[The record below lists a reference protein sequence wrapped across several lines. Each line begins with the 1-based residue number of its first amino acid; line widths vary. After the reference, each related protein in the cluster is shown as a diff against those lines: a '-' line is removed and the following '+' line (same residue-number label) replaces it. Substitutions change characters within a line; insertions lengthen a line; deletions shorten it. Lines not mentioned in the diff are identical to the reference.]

1 MYHNRTMNNKFNRLH
16 ERCLRIVYN
25 NNKSSFQEL
34 LDKDKGLT
42 IHIKNARTL
51 AVDIFEVSNNYSTSL
66 MNEIFDKTNNVFNF
80 RNPSEF
86 ARRNV
91 RSIFNGTE
99 SSATFGP
106 KIWDFVPSE
115 LKQLETINA

>member
-1 MYHNRTMNNKFNRLH
+1 MNYKFNCLH

-51 AVDIFEVSNNYSTSL
+51 AVDIFEVSNKYSTSL
-66 MNEIFDKTNNVFNF
+66 MNEIFDKINNVCTFETLLNLLDEMYKV
-80 RNPSEF
+80 SSM
-86 ARRNV
+86 V
-91 RSIFNGTE
+91 RK
-99 SSATFGP
+99 AMLLL
-106 KIWDFVPSE
+106 V
-115 LKQLETINA
+115 LKSGILYLVN